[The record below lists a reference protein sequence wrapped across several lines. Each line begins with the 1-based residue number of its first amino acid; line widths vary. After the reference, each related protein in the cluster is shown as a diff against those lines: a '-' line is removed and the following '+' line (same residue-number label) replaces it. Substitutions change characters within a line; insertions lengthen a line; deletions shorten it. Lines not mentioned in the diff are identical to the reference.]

1 MSFISVY
8 AVKAVDTSDIY
19 DVVDYLKAN
28 LRWIVKET
36 DGTVVPTEPVS
47 SLLITVQDEIFTHL
61 AIETELPGRPYNP
74 KSFDGLLLTSY
85 RVVYGTKTFHTGTT
99 SGKAGS
105 ASS

>member
-61 AIETELPGRPYNP
+61 AIETELP
-74 KSFDGLLLTSY
+74 
-85 RVVYGTKTFHTGTT
+85 VYGTKTFHTGTT